1 MEKENNIIQ
10 YSFRLNL
17 NYPEHLMIHKAL
29 MNLDENLYRSK
40 STFII
45 DALDKYVKGVS
56 PEVLIEAL
64 SDRNYITRAEFE
76 EMQDQMKEQIIKLVT
91 KSVVREVTKN
101 MSSLFAAA
109 FSDDDPV
116 INIDCSQD

>member
-29 MNLDENLYRSK
+29 MNLDDNLYRSK

-45 DALDKYVKGVS
+45 DALDKYVKGIS

-64 SDRNYITRAEFE
+64 SDRDYITRAEFE
-76 EMQDQMKEQIIKLVT
+76 ELQNKMKEQIISTVT
-91 KSVVREVTKN
+91 KSVTREVTKN
-101 MSSLFAAA
+101 MSSVFAAA
-109 FSDDDPV
+109 FTTDDSV

>member
-1 MEKENNIIQ
+1 MEKDNNIIQ

-29 MNLDENLYRSK
+29 MNLDDNVYRSK

-45 DALDKYVKGVS
+45 DALDKYVKGIS

-64 SDRNYITRAEFE
+64 SDRDYITRAEFE
-76 EMQDQMKEQIIKLVT
+76 ELQNQMKEQIISTVT
-91 KSVVREVTKN
+91 KSVTREVTKN
-101 MSSLFAAA
+101 MSSVFATA
-109 FSDDDPV
+109 FSGDNSV
-116 INIDCSQD
+116 LNIDCSQD